1 MEAIR
6 YAVDEYL
13 EDLPR
18 SWSLPAGRSTTY
30 LAMREDGKLAD
41 GDIRTLNRNRLI
53 AGVVNL
59 DASKLERYQ
68 GGALEYLLSHSL

>member
-6 YAVDEYL
+6 HAVGEY
-13 EDLPR
+13 EDDLPR
-18 SWSLPAGRSTTY
+18 SWSPAGRSTTY
-30 LAMREDGKLAD
+30 LPMREDGKLAD
-41 GDIRTLNRNRLI
+41 GDIRMLNCNRLI
-53 AGVVNL
+53 AGAVSL